1 MLLEVVKEV
10 DPTSSTSWVF
20 TTYDVSVS
28 YVADGQPID
37 IVDTFEK
44 KAPAFSSKL
53 IEEGYYF
60 VAGVTCDEISNI
72 PGLRYSILGVP
83 ENIRRPRRS
92 LRQWLKTRRFSASA
106 DTTEVTRVSDAVIR
120 VIRQLALSSCDQ
132 HDVKML
138 KKHRH
143 LVEPTRPVLPRRLV
157 DDQLVA
163 RVFGRR
169 PDLFLYIG
177 GELGRWLSHR
187 TPDDQLGDRLPRY
200 LWNDLIDQ
208 IVLTVRK
215 EVDPILARLR
225 AEEELNSL
233 DASASVLAKN
243 SSCSGSEE
251 AAQQRHEQQLR
262 EVASLCGETP
272 EELVARHL
280 LSDEARRRRLY

>member
-1 MLLEVVKEV
+1 MLLEIVKETIA
-10 DPTSSTSWVF
+10 TSSTSWVF
-20 TTYDVSVS
+20 TTYDISVS
-28 YVADGQPID
+28 YVVDGQPIAED
-37 IVDTFEK
+37 LFEEK
-44 KAPAFSSKL
+44 SPAFSSKL
-53 IEEGYYF
+53 LEEGYYF
-60 VAGVTCDEISNI
+60 VVGVTCDEIVNA

-92 LRQWLKTRRFSASA
+92 LRQWLKTRRSTS
-106 DTTEVTRVSDAVIR
+106 DDMMEVARVSDAVIR

-163 RVFGRR
+163 QIFGRR

-208 IVLTVRK
+208 VVLTVRK

-251 AAQQRHEQQLR
+251 AAQQRHEQRLR

>member
-1 MLLEVVKEV
+1 MLLEIVKEV
-10 DPTSSTSWVF
+10 SATSSTSWVF
-20 TTYDVSVS
+20 TTYDISVS
-28 YVADGQPID
+28 YMVDGQFVAKD
-37 IVDTFEK
+37 IFKEK
-44 KAPAFSSKL
+44 SPAFSSKL
-53 IEEGYYF
+53 IKEGYYF
-60 VAGVTCDEISNI
+60 VAGVTCDEMANA
-72 PGLRYSILGVP
+72 PGLRYSIIGVP
-83 ENIRRPRRS
+83 ENVRRPRRS
-92 LRQWLKTRRFSASA
+92 LRQWLKTRRSASVG
-106 DTTEVTRVSDAVIR
+106 VTVTHVSDAVIR
-120 VIRQLALSSCDQ
+120 ILRQLALSSCDQ

-138 KKHRH
+138 KRHRH

-187 TPDDQLGDRLPRY
+187 TPDDQLGDRLPRR
-200 LWNDLIDQ
+200 LWSDLIDQ

>member
-1 MLLEVVKEV
+1 MLLEIVKETIA
-10 DPTSSTSWVF
+10 TSSTSWAF
-20 TTYDVSVS
+20 TTYDISVS
-28 YVADGQPID
+28 YVVDGQPIGVVD
-37 IVDTFEK
+37 IFENK
-44 KAPAFSSKL
+44 SPTFSSKL

-60 VAGVTCDEISNI
+60 VAGVTCDEIVNI
-72 PGLRYSILGVP
+72 PELRYDLLGVP
-83 ENIRRPRRS
+83 EGVRRPRRS
-92 LRQWLKTRRFSASA
+92 LRQWLKTRRSTSVN
-106 DTTEVTRVSDAVIR
+106 TTVTHVSDAVIR
-120 VIRQLALSSCDQ
+120 VIKQLALSSCDQ

-187 TPDDQLGDRLPRY
+187 TPDDQLGDRLPRR
-200 LWNDLIDQ
+200 LWSDLIDQ

-233 DASASVLAKN
+233 DSSALTPRSN
-243 SSCSGSEE
+243 PEE

-280 LSDEARRRRLY
+280 LTDEARRRLY

>member
-1 MLLEVVKEV
+1 M
-10 DPTSSTSWVF
+10 
-20 TTYDVSVS
+20 
-28 YVADGQPID
+28 
-37 IVDTFEK
+37 
-44 KAPAFSSKL
+44 
-53 IEEGYYF
+53 
-60 VAGVTCDEISNI
+60 TCDEISNI

-83 ENIRRPRRS
+83 EGVRRPRRS
-92 LRQWLKTRRFSASA
+92 LRQWLKTRRFSTSA
-106 DTTEVTRVSDAVIR
+106 DTTEVIRVSDAVIR
-120 VIRQLALSSCDQ
+120 VIRQLALSSCSS

-163 RVFGRR
+163 QIFGRR

-177 GELGRWLSHR
+177 GELGWWLSHR
-187 TPDDQLGDRLPRY
+187 TPENQLGGRLPRR
-200 LWNDLIDQ
+200 LWSDLIDQ
-208 IVLTVRK
+208 VVLTVRK

-251 AAQQRHEQQLR
+251 AAQQRQERQLR

>member
-1 MLLEVVKEV
+1 MLLEIVKE
-10 DPTSSTSWVF
+10 TTANSSTSWVF
-20 TTYDVSVS
+20 TTYDISVS
-28 YVADGQPID
+28 YVVDGQPIAED
-37 IVDTFEK
+37 LFEEK
-44 KAPAFSSKL
+44 SPAFSSKL
-53 IEEGYYF
+53 LEEGYYF
-60 VAGVTCDEISNI
+60 VAGVTCDEIVNI
-72 PGLRYSILGVP
+72 PELRYDLLGVP
-83 ENIRRPRRS
+83 EGVRRPRRS
-92 LRQWLKTRRFSASA
+92 LRQWLKTRRFSTSA

-120 VIRQLALSSCDQ
+120 VIRQLALSSCSS

-163 RVFGRR
+163 QIFGRR

-177 GELGRWLSHR
+177 GELGWWLSHR
-187 TPDDQLGDRLPRY
+187 TPENQLGGRLPRY

-208 IVLTVRK
+208 VSLTIQK
-215 EVDPILARLR
+215 EVDPILARIR
-225 AEEELNSL
+225 AEEELKSL
-233 DASASVLAKN
+233 N
-243 SSCSGSEE
+243 SSALASCSNPEE
-251 AAQQRHEQQLR
+251 VEQQRYERQLR

>member
-1 MLLEVVKEV
+1 MLLEIVKETIA
-10 DPTSSTSWVF
+10 TSSTSWVF
-20 TTYDVSVS
+20 TTYDISVS
-28 YVADGQPID
+28 YVVDGQPIGVVD
-37 IVDTFEK
+37 IFENK
-44 KAPAFSSKL
+44 SPTFSSKL

-60 VAGVTCDEISNI
+60 VTGVTCDEIANI
-72 PGLRYSILGVP
+72 PSVRYKFVGVP
-83 ENIRRPRRS
+83 EEIRRPRRS
-92 LRQWLKTRRFSASA
+92 LRQWLKTRRFSTSA

-120 VIRQLALSSCDQ
+120 VIRQLALSSCSS

-163 RVFGRR
+163 QIFGRR

-187 TPDDQLGDRLPRY
+187 TPENQLGNRLPRY
-200 LWNDLIDQ
+200 LWSDLIDQ
-208 IVLTVRK
+208 VVLTVRK

-233 DASASVLAKN
+233 DSSAIVK
-243 SSCSGSEE
+243 SSLCSSSEE
-251 AAQQRHEQQLR
+251 MAQQRHERQLR

-280 LSDEARRRRLY
+280 LTDEARRRLY

>member
-1 MLLEVVKEV
+1 MLLEIVKE
-10 DPTSSTSWVF
+10 TTANSSTSWVF
-20 TTYDVSVS
+20 TTYDISVS
-28 YVADGQPID
+28 YVVDGQSIAED
-37 IVDTFEK
+37 LFEEK
-44 KAPAFSSKL
+44 SPAFSSKL
-53 IEEGYYF
+53 IEEGHYF
-60 VAGVTCDEISNI
+60 VAGVTCDEIVNI
-72 PGLRYSILGVP
+72 PSVRYKLVGVP
-83 ENIRRPRRS
+83 EEIRRPRRS
-92 LRQWLKTRRFSASA
+92 LRQWLKTRRFSTSA
-106 DTTEVTRVSDAVIR
+106 DTTEVTRVSDAVVR
-120 VIRQLALSSCDQ
+120 VIRQLALSSCSS

-163 RVFGRR
+163 QIFGCR

-187 TPDDQLGDRLPRY
+187 TPENQLGNRLPRY
-200 LWNDLIDQ
+200 LWSDLIDQ
-208 IVLTVRK
+208 VVLTVRK

-225 AEEELNSL
+225 AEEEVKSL
-233 DASASVLAKN
+233 DSSAIVK
-243 SSCSGSEE
+243 SSLCSSSEE
-251 AAQQRHEQQLR
+251 MAQQRHEQQLR

>member
-1 MLLEVVKEV
+1 MLLEIVKETSA
-10 DPTSSTSWVF
+10 TSSTSWVF
-20 TTYDVSVS
+20 TTYDISVS
-28 YVADGQPID
+28 YVVDGQPIGVVD
-37 IVDTFEK
+37 IFENK
-44 KAPAFSSKL
+44 SPTFSSKL

-60 VAGVTCDEISNI
+60 VAGVTCDEIVNI
-72 PGLRYSILGVP
+72 PELRYDLLGVP
-83 ENIRRPRRS
+83 EGVRRPRRS
-92 LRQWLKTRRFSASA
+92 LRQWLKTRRSTSVN
-106 DTTEVTRVSDAVIR
+106 TTVTHVSDVVIR
-120 VIRQLALSSCDQ
+120 VIKQLALSSCDQ

-187 TPDDQLGDRLPRY
+187 TPDDQLGDRLPRR
-200 LWNDLIDQ
+200 LWSDLIDQ

-233 DASASVLAKN
+233 DSSALTPRSN
-243 SSCSGSEE
+243 PEE

>member
-1 MLLEVVKEV
+1 MLLEIVKETIA
-10 DPTSSTSWVF
+10 TSSSSWVF
-20 TTYDVSVS
+20 TTYDISVS
-28 YVADGQPID
+28 YVVDGQPIAED
-37 IVDTFEK
+37 LFEEK
-44 KAPAFSSKL
+44 SPAFSSKL

-60 VAGVTCDEISNI
+60 VAGVTCDEIVNI
-72 PGLRYSILGVP
+72 PELRYDLLGVP
-83 ENIRRPRRS
+83 EGVRRPRRS
-92 LRQWLKTRRFSASA
+92 LRQWLKTRRFSTSA
-106 DTTEVTRVSDAVIR
+106 DTTEVIRVSDAVIR
-120 VIRQLALSSCDQ
+120 VIRQLALSSCSS

-163 RVFGRR
+163 QIFGRR

-200 LWNDLIDQ
+200 LWNDLIE
-208 IVLTVRK
+208 
-215 EVDPILARLR
+215 EVGPILARLR

-233 DASASVLAKN
+233 DASTSVLAKN

-262 EVASLCGETP
+262 EVASLCNETP

-280 LSDEARRRRLY
+280 LTDEARRRRLY

>member
-1 MLLEVVKEV
+1 M
-10 DPTSSTSWVF
+10 
-20 TTYDVSVS
+20 
-28 YVADGQPID
+28 
-37 IVDTFEK
+37 
-44 KAPAFSSKL
+44 

-60 VAGVTCDEISNI
+60 VTGVTCDEIANI
-72 PGLRYSILGVP
+72 PSVRYKFVGVP
-83 ENIRRPRRS
+83 EEIRRPRRS
-92 LRQWLKTRRFSASA
+92 LRQWLKTRRSTFA
-106 DTTEVTRVSDAVIR
+106 DTMEFTRVSDAVI
-120 VIRQLALSSCDQ
+120 ITLRQLVLSSCDQ

-177 GELGRWLSHR
+177 GELGWWLSHR
-187 TPDDQLGDRLPRY
+187 TPENQLGGRLPRR
-200 LWNDLIDQ
+200 LWSDLIDQ
-208 IVLTVRK
+208 VVLTVRK
-215 EVDPILARLR
+215 EVDPILARIR
-225 AEEELNSL
+225 AEEELKSL
-233 DASASVLAKN
+233 DSSALAP
-243 SSCSGSEE
+243 CSNPEE

>member
-1 MLLEVVKEV
+1 MLLEIVKETIA
-10 DPTSSTSWVF
+10 TSSTSWVF
-20 TTYDVSVS
+20 TTYDISVS
-28 YVADGQPID
+28 YVVDGQPIAED
-37 IVDTFEK
+37 LFEEK
-44 KAPAFSSKL
+44 PPAFSSKL
-53 IEEGYYF
+53 ADEGYYF
-60 VAGVTCDEISNI
+60 VAGVTCDEIVNA

-92 LRQWLKTRRFSASA
+92 LRQWLKTRRSTS
-106 DTTEVTRVSDAVIR
+106 DDMMEVARVSDAVIR

-169 PDLFLYIG
+169 PDLFLYIV

-233 DASASVLAKN
+233 DASASVLVKN

-272 EELVARHL
+272 EGLVARHL
-280 LSDEARRRRLY
+280 LTDEARRRRLY

>member
-1 MLLEVVKEV
+1 MLLEIVKETIA
-10 DPTSSTSWVF
+10 TSSTSWVF
-20 TTYDVSVS
+20 TTYDISVS
-28 YVADGQPID
+28 YVVDGQPIAED
-37 IVDTFEK
+37 LFEEK
-44 KAPAFSSKL
+44 PPAFSSKL
-53 IEEGYYF
+53 ADEGYYF
-60 VAGVTCDEISNI
+60 VAGVTCDEIVNA

-92 LRQWLKTRRFSASA
+92 LRQWLKTRRSTS
-106 DTTEVTRVSDAVIR
+106 DDMMEVARVSDAVIR

-163 RVFGRR
+163 QIFGRR

-208 IVLTVRK
+208 VVLTVRK

-251 AAQQRHEQQLR
+251 AAQQRQEQQLR

>member
-1 MLLEVVKEV
+1 MLLEIVKEV
-10 DPTSSTSWVF
+10 SAASSTSWVF

-83 ENIRRPRRS
+83 EGVRRPRRS
-92 LRQWLKTRRFSASA
+92 LRQWLKTRRFSTSA
-106 DTTEVTRVSDAVIR
+106 DTTEVIRVSDAVIR
-120 VIRQLALSSCDQ
+120 VIRQLALSSCSS

-177 GELGRWLSHR
+177 GELGWWLSHR
-187 TPDDQLGDRLPRY
+187 TPENQLGGRLPRR
-200 LWNDLIDQ
+200 LWSDLIDQ
-208 IVLTVRK
+208 VVLTVRK

-262 EVASLCGETP
+262 EVALLCGETP

>member
-1 MLLEVVKEV
+1 MLLEIVKEV
-10 DPTSSTSWVF
+10 SATSSTSWVF

-37 IVDTFEK
+37 VVDVFEEK
-44 KAPAFSSKL
+44 SPAFSSKL
-53 IEEGYYF
+53 IEEGYF
-60 VAGVTCDEISNI
+60 VAGVTCDEIVNI
-72 PGLRYSILGVP
+72 PELRYDLLGVP
-83 ENIRRPRRS
+83 EGVRRPRRS
-92 LRQWLKTRRFSASA
+92 LRQWLKTRRFSTSA
-106 DTTEVTRVSDAVIR
+106 DTTEVIRVSDAVIR
-120 VIRQLALSSCDQ
+120 VIRQLALSSCSS

-163 RVFGRR
+163 QIFGRR

-177 GELGRWLSHR
+177 GELGWWLSHR
-187 TPDDQLGDRLPRY
+187 TPENQLGGRLPRR
-200 LWNDLIDQ
+200 LWSDLIDQ
-208 IVLTVRK
+208 VILTIRK
-215 EVDPILARLR
+215 EVGPILARLR

-251 AAQQRHEQQLR
+251 AAQQRQEQQLR

>member
-1 MLLEVVKEV
+1 MLLEIVKETIA
-10 DPTSSTSWVF
+10 TSSTSWVF
-20 TTYDVSVS
+20 TTYDISVS
-28 YVADGQPID
+28 YVVDGQPIAED
-37 IVDTFEK
+37 LFEEK
-44 KAPAFSSKL
+44 PPAFSSKL
-53 IEEGYYF
+53 ADEGYYF
-60 VAGVTCDEISNI
+60 VAGVTCDEIVNA

-92 LRQWLKTRRFSASA
+92 LRQWLKTRRSTS
-106 DTTEVTRVSDAVIR
+106 DDMMEVARVSDAVIR

-157 DDQLVA
+157 DYQLVA
-163 RVFGRR
+163 QIFGRR

-208 IVLTVRK
+208 VVLTVRK

-233 DASASVLAKN
+233 DASTSVLAKN

>member
-1 MLLEVVKEV
+1 MLLEVVKE
-10 DPTSSTSWVF
+10 TTANSSTSWVF

-28 YVADGQPID
+28 YMVDGQPID
-37 IVDTFEK
+37 VADVFEEK
-44 KAPAFSSKL
+44 SPAFSSKL
-53 IEEGYYF
+53 IEDGYYF
-60 VAGVTCDEISNI
+60 VAGVTCDEIINI
-72 PGLRYSILGVP
+72 PGLRYDLIGVP
-83 ENIRRPRRS
+83 EGVRRPRRN
-92 LRQWLKTRRFSASA
+92 LRQWLKTRRSASVG
-106 DTTEVTRVSDAVIR
+106 VTVTHVSDAVIR
-120 VIRQLALSSCDQ
+120 ILRQLALSSCDQ

-163 RVFGRR
+163 QIFGRR

-177 GELGRWLSHR
+177 GELGWWLSHR
-187 TPDDQLGDRLPRY
+187 TPENQLGGRLPRR
-200 LWNDLIDQ
+200 LWSDLIDQ
-208 IVLTVRK
+208 VVLTVRK

-225 AEEELNSL
+225 AEEEVKSL
-233 DASASVLAKN
+233 DSSAIVK
-243 SSCSGSEE
+243 SSLCSSSEE
-251 AAQQRHEQQLR
+251 MAQQRHEQQLR

>member
-1 MLLEVVKEV
+1 MLLEIVKEV
-10 DPTSSTSWVF
+10 SATSSTSWVF

-37 IVDTFEK
+37 VVDVFEEK
-44 KAPAFSSKL
+44 SPAFSSKL

-60 VAGVTCDEISNI
+60 VAGVTCDEIVNI
-72 PGLRYSILGVP
+72 PELRYDLLGVP
-83 ENIRRPRRS
+83 EGVRRPRRS
-92 LRQWLKTRRFSASA
+92 LRQWLKTRRFSTSA
-106 DTTEVTRVSDAVIR
+106 DTTEVIRVSDAVIR
-120 VIRQLALSSCDQ
+120 VIRQLALSSCSS

-163 RVFGRR
+163 QIFGRR

-177 GELGRWLSHR
+177 GELGWWLSHR
-187 TPDDQLGDRLPRY
+187 TPENQLGGRLPRR
-200 LWNDLIDQ
+200 LWSDLIDQ
-208 IVLTVRK
+208 VILTVRK
-215 EVDPILARLR
+215 EVGPILARLR

-251 AAQQRHEQQLR
+251 SAQQRQEQQLR

>member
-1 MLLEVVKEV
+1 MLLEIVKETIA
-10 DPTSSTSWVF
+10 TSSTSWVF
-20 TTYDVSVS
+20 TTYDISVS
-28 YVADGQPID
+28 YVVDGELLGV
-37 IVDTFEK
+37 VDVFEEK
-44 KAPAFSSKL
+44 SPAFSSKL
-53 IEEGYYF
+53 ADEGYYF
-60 VAGVTCDEISNI
+60 VAGVTCDEIVNT

-83 ENIRRPRRS
+83 EGVRRPRRS
-92 LRQWLKTRRFSASA
+92 LRQWLKTRRSTSVN
-106 DTTEVTRVSDAVIR
+106 TTVTHVSDAVIR
-120 VIRQLALSSCDQ
+120 VIKQLALSSCDQ

-187 TPDDQLGDRLPRY
+187 TPDDQLGDRLPRR
-200 LWNDLIDQ
+200 LWSDLIDQ

-233 DASASVLAKN
+233 DSSALTPRSN
-243 SSCSGSEE
+243 PEE

>member
-1 MLLEVVKEV
+1 M
-10 DPTSSTSWVF
+10 
-20 TTYDVSVS
+20 S
-28 YVADGQPID
+28 YVVDGELLGV
-37 IVDTFEK
+37 VDVFEEK
-44 KAPAFSSKL
+44 SPAFSSKL
-53 IEEGYYF
+53 ADEGYYF
-60 VAGVTCDEISNI
+60 VAGVTCDEIVNA

-92 LRQWLKTRRFSASA
+92 LRQWLKTRRSTS
-106 DTTEVTRVSDAVIR
+106 DDMMEVARVSDAVIR

-200 LWNDLIDQ
+200 LWSDLIDQ
-208 IVLTVRK
+208 VVLTVRK

-251 AAQQRHEQQLR
+251 AAQQRQEQQLR

>member
-1 MLLEVVKEV
+1 MLLEIVKETIA
-10 DPTSSTSWVF
+10 TSSTSWVF
-20 TTYDVSVS
+20 TTYNISVS
-28 YVADGQPID
+28 YVVDGQPIAED
-37 IVDTFEK
+37 LFEEK
-44 KAPAFSSKL
+44 PPAFSSKL
-53 IEEGYYF
+53 ADEGYYF
-60 VAGVTCDEISNI
+60 VAGVTCDEIVNA

-92 LRQWLKTRRFSASA
+92 LRQWLKTRRSTS
-106 DTTEVTRVSDAVIR
+106 DDMMEVARVSDAVIR

-163 RVFGRR
+163 QIFGRR

-208 IVLTVRK
+208 VVLTVRK

-233 DASASVLAKN
+233 DASTSVLAKN

>member
-1 MLLEVVKEV
+1 MLLEIVKETSA
-10 DPTSSTSWVF
+10 TSSTSWVF
-20 TTYDVSVS
+20 TTYDISVS
-28 YVADGQPID
+28 YVVDGQPIGVVD
-37 IVDTFEK
+37 IFENK
-44 KAPAFSSKL
+44 SPTFSSKL

-60 VAGVTCDEISNI
+60 VTGVTCDEIINI
-72 PGLRYSILGVP
+72 PGLRYDLLGVP
-83 ENIRRPRRS
+83 EGVRRPRRS
-92 LRQWLKTRRFSASA
+92 LRQWLKTRRSAPVG
-106 DTTEVTRVSDAVIR
+106 TTVTHVSDAVIR

-143 LVEPTRPVLPRRLV
+143 LVEPTRPVLPRQLV

-187 TPDDQLGDRLPRY
+187 TPDDQLGDRLPRR
-200 LWNDLIDQ
+200 LWSDLIDQ

-233 DASASVLAKN
+233 DSSALTPRSN
-243 SSCSGSEE
+243 PEE

-272 EELVARHL
+272 GELVARHL

>member
-1 MLLEVVKEV
+1 MLLEIVKE
-10 DPTSSTSWVF
+10 TSAASSTSWVF

-83 ENIRRPRRS
+83 EGVRWPRRS
-92 LRQWLKTRRFSASA
+92 LRQWLKTRRFSTSA
-106 DTTEVTRVSDAVIR
+106 DTTEVIRVSDAVIR
-120 VIRQLALSSCDQ
+120 VIRQLALSSCSS

-177 GELGRWLSHR
+177 GELGWWLSHR
-187 TPDDQLGDRLPRY
+187 TPENQLGGRLPRR
-200 LWNDLIDQ
+200 LWSDLIDQ
-208 IVLTVRK
+208 VVLTVRK

-251 AAQQRHEQQLR
+251 AAQQRQERQLR